1 METNS
6 ELVEEY
12 LMLLERFRRESL
24 LAEHFLQKSYW
35 TRTNTDTH
43 THMQT
48 YTHSFISILQVRGY
62 CWSNTS
68 YFQHLLMQL
77 CNTM

>member
-12 LMLLERFRRESL
+12 LMLLERFRGESL

-43 THMQT
+43 THANLHTQF
-48 YTHSFISILQVRGY
+48 YKYIAGKRILLV
-62 CWSNTS
+62 
-68 YFQHLLMQL
+68 
-77 CNTM
+77 

>member
-1 METNS
+1 MEMRESDFEGKKSIKERVRRFREMEINS

-43 THMQT
+43 THT
-48 YTHSFISILQVRGY
+48 CKLTHTVL
-62 CWSNTS
+62 
-68 YFQHLLMQL
+68 
-77 CNTM
+77 